1 MHICPYS
8 MATMAHSGSEDA
20 RTIPDDMESRDGGNI
35 DIKRIWEQEFDF
47 CEVDP
52 LSLSDPL
59 SLAVRRNKRI
69 LGNTP
74 LDKDMYY
81 GGSRWGIRKQLLKW
95 SRSRSL
101 FSNKKKKTDWCMNK
115 K

>member
-1 MHICPYS
+1 
-8 MATMAHSGSEDA
+8 MATMAHSGGED

-35 DIKRIWEQEFDF
+35 DIKWIWEQEFDF

-74 LDKDMYY
+74 LDQDMY

-95 SRSRSL
+95 SRSL
-101 FSNKKKKTDWCMNK
+101 FSNNNNKKKTDWCMNK

>member
-1 MHICPYS
+1 
-8 MATMAHSGSEDA
+8 MATMAHSGSED
-20 RTIPDDMESRDGGNI
+20 RTIPDDTESRDGGNI
-35 DIKRIWEQEFDF
+35 DIKWIWEQEFDF

-74 LDKDMYY
+74 PLDQDMY
-81 GGSRWGIRKQLLKW
+81 GGSRWGIRKHLLKW

-101 FSNKKKKTDWCMNK
+101 FSNNKKKTDWCMNK